1 MKKYTYPT
9 LIGSIT
15 LKEMDGAISSISTS
29 DKTGNEYEY
38 VETPLI
44 RRAMAQILEYLEG
57 ERKTFDFPIA
67 WQGTPFQ
74 IKVWEALRNIP
85 YGETRNYGQIAAA
98 IGNPKAS
105 RAVGMANNRNPL
117 LIVVPCHRVVGADG
131 SLVGYAAGLSIKKH
145 LLELER
151 GEAQMSI
158 PMI

>member
-9 LIGSIT
+9 QIGSIT
-15 LKEMDGAISSISTS
+15 LVEMDGAISSISTS
-29 DKTGNEYEY
+29 DIMGDECEY

-44 RRAMAQILEYLEG
+44 QCAISQIREYLEG
-57 ERKTFDFPIA
+57 KRKTFDFPIA

-74 IKVWEALRNIP
+74 IKVWEELRKIP
-85 YGETRNYGQIAAA
+85 YGETRSYGQIAQA

-117 LIVVPCHRVVGADG
+117 LIVVPCHRVIGAG
-131 SLVGYAAGLSIKKH
+131 GNLVGYAAGLPVKKH

-151 GEAQMSI
+151 REA
-158 PMI
+158 

>member
-29 DKTGNEYEY
+29 DEAENECEY
-38 VETPLI
+38 VETQLI
-44 RRAMAQILEYLEG
+44 RRAIDQIREYLEG
-57 ERKTFDFPIA
+57 KRKIFDFPIA
-67 WQGTPFQ
+67 WQGTSFQ

-85 YGETRNYGQIAAA
+85 YGETRSYGQIAAA
-98 IGNPKAS
+98 IGHPKAS

-131 SLVGYAAGLSIKKH
+131 SLVGYAAGLPIKKY

-158 PMI
+158 PMM

>member
-1 MKKYTYPT
+1 
-9 LIGSIT
+9 
-15 LKEMDGAISSISTS
+15 MDGAISSISTS

-44 RRAMAQILEYLEG
+44 QCAISQIREYLEG
-57 ERKTFDFPIA
+57 KRKTFDFPIA

-74 IKVWEALRNIP
+74 IKVWEELRKIP
-85 YGETRNYGQIAAA
+85 YGETRSYGQIAQA

-117 LIVVPCHRVVGADG
+117 LIVVPCHRVIGAG
-131 SLVGYAAGLSIKKH
+131 GNLVGYAAGLPVKKH

-151 GEAQMSI
+151 GETQMSI